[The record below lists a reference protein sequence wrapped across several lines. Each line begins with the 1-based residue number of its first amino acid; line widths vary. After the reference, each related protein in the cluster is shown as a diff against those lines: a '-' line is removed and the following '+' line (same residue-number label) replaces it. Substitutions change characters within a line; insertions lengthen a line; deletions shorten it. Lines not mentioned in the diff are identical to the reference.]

1 MRRRILN
8 KFSIYMVLLAG
19 LFQIISYSL
28 DQGAIQVDEKVREYQ
43 YQMISVSE
51 NRSAYLR
58 MNNRVG
64 TFLKVF
70 ENVIMFSKASNFNDE
85 TLRFLYFSIIFDQT
99 RLLEDILNDSIVKE
113 DFKNKEILIENKKV
127 KYIKA
132 FTEIIEFN
140 HNLTKE
146 VEKDPN
152 LSSDYILHNVS
163 YNNEY
168 LNDMIED
175 LGNQG
180 DKTVQ
185 KLKIL
190 TKNVSEIQ
198 LLKQKLLLTSVT
210 TQLISLL
217 FLLILFRNISKNLK
231 E

>member
-1 MRRRILN
+1 
-8 KFSIYMVLLAG
+8 MVLFAG
-19 LFQIISYSL
+19 LFQIISYAL

-43 YQMISVSE
+43 YQMVSVSE

-70 ENVIMFSKASNFNDE
+70 EDVIMFSKASNFDDN

-99 RLLEDILNDSIVKE
+99 RLLEDILNDNIVKE
-113 DFKNKEILIENKKV
+113 DFKNKEILIDKKKIKYTEAFNK
-127 KYIKA
+127 
-132 FTEIIEFN
+132 IINFN
-140 HNLTKE
+140 HNLSTE
-146 VEKDPN
+146 IEKDPN
-152 LSSDYILHNVS
+152 LSTDYILYNVT

-168 LNDMIED
+168 LNDMITD
-175 LGNQG
+175 LGDQG
-180 DKTVQ
+180 DKTVK

-217 FLLILFRNISKNLK
+217 FLLVLFRNISKNLK

>member
-8 KFSIYMVLLAG
+8 KFSLYMVLLAG
-19 LFQIISYSL
+19 LFQIISYAL

-43 YQMISVSE
+43 YQMVSVSE

-70 ENVIMFSKASNFNDE
+70 EDVIMFSKASNFDDN

-99 RLLEDILNDSIVKE
+99 RLLEDILNDNIVKE
-113 DFKNKEILIENKKV
+113 DFKNKEILIDKKKI
-127 KYIKA
+127 KYIEA
-132 FTEIIEFN
+132 FNKIINFN
-140 HNLTKE
+140 HNLSTE
-146 VEKDPN
+146 IEKDPN
-152 LSSDYILHNVS
+152 LSTDYILYNVT

-168 LNDMIED
+168 LNDMITD
-175 LGNQG
+175 LGDQG
-180 DKTVQ
+180 DKTVK

-190 TKNVSEIQ
+190 TKNVAEIQ

-217 FLLILFRNISKNLK
+217 FLLVLFRNISKNLK

>member
-1 MRRRILN
+1 
-8 KFSIYMVLLAG
+8 MVLLAG
-19 LFQIISYSL
+19 LFQIISYAL

-43 YQMISVSE
+43 YQMVSVSE

-70 ENVIMFSKASNFNDE
+70 EDVIMFSKASNFDDK

-99 RLLEDILNDSIVKE
+99 RLLEDILNDNIVKE
-113 DFKNKEILIENKKV
+113 DFKNKEILIDKKKV
-127 KYIKA
+127 KY
-132 FTEIIEFN
+132 TEVFNKIINFN
-140 HNLTKE
+140 HNLSTE
-146 VEKDPN
+146 IEKDPN
-152 LSSDYILHNVS
+152 LSTDYILYNVT
-163 YNNEY
+163 YNNDY
-168 LNDMIED
+168 LNDMITD
-175 LGNQG
+175 LGDQG
-180 DKTVQ
+180 DKTVK

-190 TKNVSEIQ
+190 TKNGSEIQ

-217 FLLILFRNISKNLK
+217 FLLVLFRNISKNLK

>member
-1 MRRRILN
+1 
-8 KFSIYMVLLAG
+8 MVLFAG
-19 LFQIISYSL
+19 LFQIISYAL

-43 YQMISVSE
+43 YQMVSVSE

-70 ENVIMFSKASNFNDE
+70 EDVIMFSKASNFDDN

-99 RLLEDILNDSIVKE
+99 RLLEDILNDNIVKE
-113 DFKNKEILIENKKV
+113 DFKNKEILIDKKKI
-127 KYIKA
+127 KYIEA
-132 FTEIIEFN
+132 FNKIINFN
-140 HNLTKE
+140 HNLSTE
-146 VEKDPN
+146 IEKDPN
-152 LSSDYILHNVS
+152 LSTDYILYNVT

-168 LNDMIED
+168 LNDMIID
-175 LGNQG
+175 LGDQG
-180 DKTVQ
+180 DKTVK

-217 FLLILFRNISKNLK
+217 FLLVLFRNISKNLK

>member
-1 MRRRILN
+1 
-8 KFSIYMVLLAG
+8 MVLLAG
-19 LFQIISYSL
+19 LFQIISYAL

-43 YQMISVSE
+43 YQMVSVSE

-70 ENVIMFSKASNFNDE
+70 EDVIMFSKASNFDDN

-99 RLLEDILNDSIVKE
+99 RLLEDILNDNIVKE
-113 DFKNKEILIENKKV
+113 DFKNKEILIDKKKI
-127 KYIKA
+127 KYIEA
-132 FTEIIEFN
+132 FNKIINFN
-140 HNLTKE
+140 HNLSTE
-146 VEKDPN
+146 IEKDPN
-152 LSSDYILHNVS
+152 LSTDYILYNAT

-168 LNDMIED
+168 LNDMITD
-175 LGNQG
+175 LGDQG
-180 DKTVQ
+180 DKTVK

-217 FLLILFRNISKNLK
+217 FLLVLFRNISKNLK

>member
-1 MRRRILN
+1 
-8 KFSIYMVLLAG
+8 MVLFAG
-19 LFQIISYSL
+19 LFQIISYAL

-43 YQMISVSE
+43 YQMVSVSE

-70 ENVIMFSKASNFNDE
+70 EDVIMFSKASNFDDN

-99 RLLEDILNDSIVKE
+99 RLLEDILNDNIVKE
-113 DFKNKEILIENKKV
+113 DFKNKEILIDKKKI
-127 KYIKA
+127 KYIEA
-132 FTEIIEFN
+132 FNKIINFN
-140 HNLTKE
+140 HNLSTE
-146 VEKDPN
+146 IEKDPN
-152 LSSDYILHNVS
+152 LSTDYILYNVT

-168 LNDMIED
+168 LNDMITD
-175 LGNQG
+175 LGDQG
-180 DKTVQ
+180 DITVK

-217 FLLILFRNISKNLK
+217 FLLVLFRNISKNLK

>member
-1 MRRRILN
+1 
-8 KFSIYMVLLAG
+8 MVLLAG
-19 LFQIISYSL
+19 LFQIISYAL

-43 YQMISVSE
+43 YQMVSVSE

-70 ENVIMFSKASNFNDE
+70 EDVIMFSKASNFDDN

-99 RLLEDILNDSIVKE
+99 RLLEDILNDNIVKE
-113 DFKNKEILIENKKV
+113 DFKNKEILIDKKKI
-127 KYIKA
+127 KYIEA
-132 FTEIIEFN
+132 FNKIIDFN
-140 HNLTKE
+140 HNLSTE
-146 VEKDPN
+146 IEKDPN
-152 LSSDYILHNVS
+152 LSTDYILYNVT

-168 LNDMIED
+168 LNDMITD
-175 LGNQG
+175 LGDQG
-180 DKTVQ
+180 DITVK

-217 FLLILFRNISKNLK
+217 FLLVLFRNISKNLK

>member
-1 MRRRILN
+1 
-8 KFSIYMVLLAG
+8 MVLLAG
-19 LFQIISYSL
+19 LFQIISYAL

-43 YQMISVSE
+43 YQMVSVSE

-70 ENVIMFSKASNFNDE
+70 EDVIMFSKASNFDDN

-99 RLLEDILNDSIVKE
+99 RLLEDILNDNIVKE
-113 DFKNKEILIENKKV
+113 DFKNKEILIDKKKI
-127 KYIKA
+127 KYIEA
-132 FTEIIEFN
+132 FNKIINFN
-140 HNLTKE
+140 HNLSTE
-146 VEKDPN
+146 IEKDPN
-152 LSSDYILHNVS
+152 LSTDYILYNVT

-168 LNDMIED
+168 LNDMIRD
-175 LGNQG
+175 LGDQG
-180 DKTVQ
+180 DNTVK

-217 FLLILFRNISKNLK
+217 FLLVLFRNISKNLK

>member
-1 MRRRILN
+1 
-8 KFSIYMVLLAG
+8 MVLLAG
-19 LFQIISYSL
+19 LFQIISYAL

-43 YQMISVSE
+43 YQMVSVSE

-70 ENVIMFSKASNFNDE
+70 EDVIMFSKASNFDDN

-99 RLLEDILNDSIVKE
+99 RLLDDILNDNIVKE
-113 DFKNKEILIENKKV
+113 DFKNKEILIDKKKI
-127 KYIKA
+127 KYIEA
-132 FTEIIEFN
+132 FNKIINFN
-140 HNLTKE
+140 HNLSTE
-146 VEKDPN
+146 IEKDPN
-152 LSSDYILHNVS
+152 LSTDYILYNVT

-168 LNDMIED
+168 LNDMITD
-175 LGNQG
+175 LGDQG
-180 DKTVQ
+180 DKTVK

-190 TKNVSEIQ
+190 TKNVAEIQ

-217 FLLILFRNISKNLK
+217 FLLVLFRNISKNLK

>member
-1 MRRRILN
+1 
-8 KFSIYMVLLAG
+8 MVLLAG
-19 LFQIISYSL
+19 LFQIISYAL

-43 YQMISVSE
+43 YQMVSVSE

-70 ENVIMFSKASNFNDE
+70 EDVIMFSKASNFDDN

-99 RLLEDILNDSIVKE
+99 RLLEDILNDNIVKE
-113 DFKNKEILIENKKV
+113 DFKNKEILIDKKKI
-127 KYIKA
+127 KYIEA
-132 FTEIIEFN
+132 FNKIINFN
-140 HNLTKE
+140 HNLSTE
-146 VEKDPN
+146 IEKDPN
-152 LSSDYILHNVS
+152 LSIDYILYNVT

-168 LNDMIED
+168 LNDMIID
-175 LGNQG
+175 LGDQG
-180 DKTVQ
+180 DKTVK

-217 FLLILFRNISKNLK
+217 FLLVLFRNISKNLK

>member
-1 MRRRILN
+1 
-8 KFSIYMVLLAG
+8 MVLFAG
-19 LFQIISYSL
+19 LFQIISYAL

-43 YQMISVSE
+43 YQMVSVSE

-70 ENVIMFSKASNFNDE
+70 EDVIMFSKASNFDDN

-99 RLLEDILNDSIVKE
+99 RLLEDILNDNIVKE
-113 DFKNKEILIENKKV
+113 DFKNKEILIDKKKI
-127 KYIKA
+127 KYIEA
-132 FTEIIEFN
+132 FNKIINFN
-140 HNLTKE
+140 HNLSTE
-146 VEKDPN
+146 IEKDPN
-152 LSSDYILHNVS
+152 LSTDYILYNVT

-168 LNDMIED
+168 LNDMITD
-175 LGNQG
+175 LGDQG
-180 DKTVQ
+180 DKTVK

-217 FLLILFRNISKNLK
+217 FLLVLFRNISKNLK

>member
-1 MRRRILN
+1 
-8 KFSIYMVLLAG
+8 MVLLAG
-19 LFQIISYSL
+19 LFQIISYAL

-43 YQMISVSE
+43 YQMVSVSE

-70 ENVIMFSKASNFNDE
+70 EDVIMFSKASNFDDN

-99 RLLEDILNDSIVKE
+99 RLLEDILNDNIVKE
-113 DFKNKEILIENKKV
+113 DFKNKEILIDKKKI
-127 KYIKA
+127 KYIEA
-132 FTEIIEFN
+132 FNKIINFN
-140 HNLTKE
+140 HNLSTE
-146 VEKDPN
+146 IEKDPN
-152 LSSDYILHNVS
+152 LSTDYILYNVT

-168 LNDMIED
+168 LNDMIID
-175 LGNQG
+175 LGDQG
-180 DKTVQ
+180 DKTVK

-217 FLLILFRNISKNLK
+217 FLLVLFRNISKNLK

>member
-1 MRRRILN
+1 
-8 KFSIYMVLLAG
+8 MVLLAG
-19 LFQIISYSL
+19 LFQIISYAL

-43 YQMISVSE
+43 YQMVSVSE

-70 ENVIMFSKASNFNDE
+70 EDVIMFSKASNFDDN

-99 RLLEDILNDSIVKE
+99 RLLEDILNDNIVKE
-113 DFKNKEILIENKKV
+113 DFKNKEILIDKKKI
-127 KYIKA
+127 KYIEA
-132 FTEIIEFN
+132 FNKIINFN
-140 HNLTKE
+140 HNLSTE
-146 VEKDPN
+146 IEKDPN
-152 LSSDYILHNVS
+152 LSTDYILYNVT

-168 LNDMIED
+168 LNDMITD
-175 LGNQG
+175 LGDQG
-180 DKTVQ
+180 DKTVK

-217 FLLILFRNISKNLK
+217 FLLVLFRNISKNLK

>member
-1 MRRRILN
+1 
-8 KFSIYMVLLAG
+8 MVLLAG
-19 LFQIISYSL
+19 LFQIISYAL

-43 YQMISVSE
+43 YQMVSVSE

-70 ENVIMFSKASNFNDE
+70 EDVIMFSKASNFDDN

-99 RLLEDILNDSIVKE
+99 RLLEDILNDNIVKE
-113 DFKNKEILIENKKV
+113 DFKNKEILIDKKKI
-127 KYIKA
+127 KYIEA
-132 FTEIIEFN
+132 FNKIINFN
-140 HNLTKE
+140 HNLSTE
-146 VEKDPN
+146 IEKDPN
-152 LSSDYILHNVS
+152 LSTDYILYNVT

-168 LNDMIED
+168 LNDMITD
-175 LGNQG
+175 LGDQG
-180 DKTVQ
+180 DITVK

-217 FLLILFRNISKNLK
+217 FLLVLFRNISKNLK

>member
-1 MRRRILN
+1 
-8 KFSIYMVLLAG
+8 MVLLAG
-19 LFQIISYSL
+19 LFQIISYAL
-28 DQGAIQVDEKVREYQ
+28 DQGAIQVDKKVREYQ
-43 YQMISVSE
+43 YQMVSVSE

-70 ENVIMFSKASNFNDE
+70 EDVIMFSKASNFDDN

-99 RLLEDILNDSIVKE
+99 RLLEDILNDNIVKE
-113 DFKNKEILIENKKV
+113 DFKNKEILIDKKKIKYTEAFNK
-127 KYIKA
+127 
-132 FTEIIEFN
+132 IINFN
-140 HNLTKE
+140 HNLSTE
-146 VEKDPN
+146 IEKDPN
-152 LSSDYILHNVS
+152 LSTNYILYNVT

-168 LNDMIED
+168 LNDMITD
-175 LGNQG
+175 LGDQG
-180 DKTVQ
+180 DKTVK

-217 FLLILFRNISKNLK
+217 FLLVLFRNISKNLK

>member
-1 MRRRILN
+1 
-8 KFSIYMVLLAG
+8 MVLFAG
-19 LFQIISYSL
+19 LFQIISYAL

-43 YQMISVSE
+43 YQMVSVSE

-70 ENVIMFSKASNFNDE
+70 EDVIMFSKASNFDDN

-99 RLLEDILNDSIVKE
+99 RLLEDILNDNIVKE
-113 DFKNKEILIENKKV
+113 DFKNKEILIDKKKI
-127 KYIKA
+127 KYIEA
-132 FTEIIEFN
+132 FNKIINFN
-140 HNLTKE
+140 HNLSTE
-146 VEKDPN
+146 IEKDPN
-152 LSSDYILHNVS
+152 LSTDYILYNVT

-168 LNDMIED
+168 LNDMIRD
-175 LGNQG
+175 LGDQG
-180 DKTVQ
+180 DNTVK

-217 FLLILFRNISKNLK
+217 FLLVLFRNISKNLK

>member
-1 MRRRILN
+1 
-8 KFSIYMVLLAG
+8 MVLFAG
-19 LFQIISYSL
+19 LFQIISYAL

-43 YQMISVSE
+43 YQMVSVSE

-70 ENVIMFSKASNFNDE
+70 EDVIMFSKASNFDDN

-99 RLLEDILNDSIVKE
+99 RLLEDILNDNIVKE
-113 DFKNKEILIENKKV
+113 DFKNKEILIDKKKIKYTEAFNK
-127 KYIKA
+127 
-132 FTEIIEFN
+132 IINFN
-140 HNLTKE
+140 HNLSAE
-146 VEKDPN
+146 IEKDPN
-152 LSSDYILHNVS
+152 LSTDYILYNVT

-168 LNDMIED
+168 LNDMIID
-175 LGNQG
+175 LGDQG
-180 DKTVQ
+180 DKTVK

-217 FLLILFRNISKNLK
+217 FLLVLFRNISKNLK

>member
-1 MRRRILN
+1 
-8 KFSIYMVLLAG
+8 MVLLAG
-19 LFQIISYSL
+19 LFQIISYAL

-43 YQMISVSE
+43 YQMVSVSE

-70 ENVIMFSKASNFNDE
+70 EDVIMFSKASNFDDN

-99 RLLEDILNDSIVKE
+99 RLLEDILNDNIVKE
-113 DFKNKEILIENKKV
+113 DFKNKEILIDKKKI
-127 KYIKA
+127 KYIEA
-132 FTEIIEFN
+132 FNKIINFN
-140 HNLTKE
+140 HNLSTE
-146 VEKDPN
+146 IEKDPN
-152 LSSDYILHNVS
+152 LSTDYILYNVT

-168 LNDMIED
+168 LNDMITD
-175 LGNQG
+175 LGDQG
-180 DKTVQ
+180 DKTVK

-217 FLLILFRNISKNLK
+217 FLLVLFRNISKNLK
-231 E
+231 EWKKYI

>member
-8 KFSIYMVLLAG
+8 KFSLYMVLFAG
-19 LFQIISYSL
+19 LFQIISYAL

-43 YQMISVSE
+43 YQMVSVSE

-70 ENVIMFSKASNFNDE
+70 EDVIMFSKASNFDDN

-99 RLLEDILNDSIVKE
+99 RLLEDILNDNIVKE
-113 DFKNKEILIENKKV
+113 DFKNKEILIDKKKI
-127 KYIKA
+127 KYIEA
-132 FTEIIEFN
+132 FNKIINFN
-140 HNLTKE
+140 HNLSTE
-146 VEKDPN
+146 IEKDPN
-152 LSSDYILHNVS
+152 LSTDYILYNVT

-168 LNDMIED
+168 LNDMIID
-175 LGNQG
+175 LGDQG
-180 DKTVQ
+180 DKTVK

-217 FLLILFRNISKNLK
+217 FLLVLFRNISKNLK